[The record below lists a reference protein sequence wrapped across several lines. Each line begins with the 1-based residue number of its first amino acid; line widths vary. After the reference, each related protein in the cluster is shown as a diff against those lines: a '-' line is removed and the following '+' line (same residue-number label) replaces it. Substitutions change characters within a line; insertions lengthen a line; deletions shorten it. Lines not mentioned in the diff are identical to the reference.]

1 MKNLYLIITMIL
13 TLAFLLIPLL
23 ATEKRQNE
31 GVFSN
36 STSIISIESD
46 TQNLRF
52 EKLSEIKLFCVNTKK
67 ILPLKVEE
75 YVLGVVAAE
84 MPSEYHIEALKAQAL
99 AAYTYAYKKHLE
111 GSEKLNEYD
120 LTNDSTIDQRYA
132 DESAR
137 KTKWG
142 EKFNENEARIKTA
155 VSEILEEII
164 VYNDKPILA
173 VYHAISP
180 GKTEKAKNVWGT
192 DYPYLQSENS
202 VGDLL
207 SADFYSEAKFSK
219 EDFTNKLA
227 EVGIEVL
234 SESENLIGEVNKSSS
249 GTVLDIELCGQ
260 KVPGTK
266 IREVFGL
273 RSAAFDLIYKSNA
286 FVFTVSGYGHGVG
299 MSQFGAN
306 YMAQQGSSYEEI
318 IKTYYRG
325 CEIIHI
331 D

>member
-46 TQNLRF
+46 TKNLRF

-142 EKFNENEARIKTA
+142 EKFNENETRIKTA

-180 GKTEKAKNVWGT
+180 TFFLHLVNVNNFTSSIIGFNNFFIT
-192 DYPYLQSENS
+192 TPLLRHIISSKLAHSNS
-202 VGDLL
+202 VSI
-207 SADFYSEAKFSK
+207 SAYGK
-219 EDFTNKLA
+219 NKG
-227 EVGIEVL
+227 V
-234 SESENLIGEVNKSSS
+234 
-249 GTVLDIELCGQ
+249 
-260 KVPGTK
+260 
-266 IREVFGL
+266 
-273 RSAAFDLIYKSNA
+273 AFIY
-286 FVFTVSGYGHGVG
+286 
-299 MSQFGAN
+299 
-306 YMAQQGSSYEEI
+306 
-318 IKTYYRG
+318 
-325 CEIIHI
+325 
-331 D
+331 